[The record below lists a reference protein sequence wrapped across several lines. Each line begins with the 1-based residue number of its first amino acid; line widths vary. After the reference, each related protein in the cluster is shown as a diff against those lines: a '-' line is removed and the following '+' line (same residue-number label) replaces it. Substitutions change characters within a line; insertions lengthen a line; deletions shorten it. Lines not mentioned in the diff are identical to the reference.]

1 METKLAKMNGEVI
14 QQESMNPAQLLTLAV
29 DKDLDI
35 SKLERLMELQK
46 AWQIDQARKAFFSS
60 LAKFQSEVPEIRKS
74 KAVAFNE
81 VRYNYAPLADVV
93 RQIKDTCRDCGLSY
107 RWEIKDTKE
116 EIAVTCLVT
125 HTDGHMEQTTM
136 TANPDDSGKKNKIQ
150 QRGSSI
156 EYLKRYTL
164 IGALGLSTTDSDV
177 DGYVPEISLD
187 ILHKQF
193 MEHYNE
199 LIQLDSTA
207 TRFHPDNWK
216 GEKNQKL
223 YLRAITE
230 IRKKLIQATP
240 KKA

>member
-1 METKLAKMNGEVI
+1 MENLTRVNGEIV
-14 QQESMNPAQLLTLAV
+14 QETMNPAQLLTLAV

-46 AWQIDQARKAFFSS
+46 SWQADQARKAFFSA

-81 VRYNYAPLADVV
+81 VKYNYAPLADVV

-125 HTDGHMEQTTM
+125 HTDGHTEQTTM
-136 TANPDDSGKKNKIQ
+136 TATPDDSGKKNKIQ

-164 IGALGLSTTDSDV
+164 IGALGLSTTDSDI
-177 DGYVPEISLD
+177 DGIMPEISMD
-187 ILHKQF
+187 ILHKQYI
-193 MEHYNE
+193 EHYNQ
-199 LIQLDSTA
+199 LIQIDSVYTKW
-207 TRFHPDNWK
+207 HPDQWK
-216 GEKNQKL
+216 GERTQKL
-223 YLRAITE
+223 YLKAIQE
-230 IRKKLIQATP
+230 IRKKLIQVTP